1 MIHWHYEDTN
11 RPRKSMTKLVYSNGE
26 LIGSIEGRKDGP
38 FRFYAADDRY
48 HDMSTPNLK
57 LLRNRLEKMERT
69 LDPHNWTEITTKDG
83 HKVRIRQD
91 MQNFTEDQQEQIHEM
106 AEHLGITV
114 PTSENPEPSSLQW
127 EQMTAP
133 IEGAPAIKGVLSGG
147 QLPPNQSPRCGKVSM
162 WARMAPSLPTGDKW
176 AELDMT
182 AVRASQHQT
191 PAKKHGVI
199 LMVRSGRVFAQRSG
213 S

>member
-1 MIHWHYEDTN
+1 MIHWHFEDTN
-11 RPRKSMTKLVYSNGE
+11 RPRKSMTKLVYSDSE
-26 LIGSIEGRKDGP
+26 LIGTIEGRKDGP
-38 FRFYAADDRY
+38 FHFRTLDERY
-48 HDMSTPNLK
+48 QDMSAPNLG
-57 LLRNRLEKMERT
+57 LLRNRLEKKERT
-69 LDPHNWTEITTKDG
+69 LDPRNWVEATVDG
-83 HKVRIRQD
+83 RKVRIRQD
-91 MQNFTEDQQEQIHEM
+91 MQNFTEVQQAQIHEM

-133 IEGAPAIKGVLSGG
+133 QGPAIKGTLSVD

-199 LMVRSGRVFAQRSG
+199 LMVRSGRVFAQRRSG